1 MADESCKMASFIS
14 VVVPVYNNQST
25 IAQCLEALVGQKS
38 VELNVDYEV
47 VVVDD
52 GSIDNTVQIA
62 GNYPVRIISLQ
73 KNEGRIIARKTGAEA
88 ARGKNLLFVD
98 SRVIVESDLLSQV
111 LKINK
116 SPIIAGDL
124 KEKETK
130 YNSIFHTIFYLI
142 RKKIYG
148 KQYFPQQ
155 DVELVIDQENF
166 SQAPKETT
174 ILYIEKKLFLDIL
187 PEKTDKNTSDDTL
200 IFHKLIFEKKVNLV
214 RHKGIR
220 AEYKQRTELPHLVPW
235 LFQRGTLFADF
246 YFKPGRRFFPLVLF
260 GSAAGILAVFLLIFV
275 VEHSPQYLFPFFS
288 VIFIVYCLLV
298 LYMSENLRN
307 FLTFFCLFPLVLTIF
322 YAGIIRYLF
331 LMFSRRYIS
340 QQRC

>member
-1 MADESCKMASFIS
+1 VKREPTFFFFLFLTSQTMADESCKMASFIS

-174 ILYIEKKLFLDIL
+174 ILYIEKKLFLDIF
-187 PEKTDKNTSDDTL
+187 PKKQIKTPVM
-200 IFHKLIFEKKVNLV
+200 I
-214 RHKGIR
+214 
-220 AEYKQRTELPHLVPW
+220 P
-235 LFQRGTLFADF
+235 LFST
-246 YFKPGRRFFPLVLF
+246 
-260 GSAAGILAVFLLIFV
+260 
-275 VEHSPQYLFPFFS
+275 
-288 VIFIVYCLLV
+288 
-298 LYMSENLRN
+298 N
-307 FLTFFCLFPLVLTIF
+307 
-322 YAGIIRYLF
+322 
-331 LMFSRRYIS
+331 
-340 QQRC
+340 